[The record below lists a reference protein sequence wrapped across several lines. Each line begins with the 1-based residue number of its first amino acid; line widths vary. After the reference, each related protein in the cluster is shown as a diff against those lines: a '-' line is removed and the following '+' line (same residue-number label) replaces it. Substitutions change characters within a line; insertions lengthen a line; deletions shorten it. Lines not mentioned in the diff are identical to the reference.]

1 MENHTPTDLD
11 TLEQKYDATDE
22 TEAGIDLEEDES
34 ITQPFDPALIR
45 VETKP
50 MSIDL
55 LLQRIQYQELDLAPD
70 FQRQGGIWK
79 PQAKSRL
86 IESILIR
93 IPLPAFYMDAT
104 DEDKWIVVDGLQ
116 RLTTL
121 SDFVINQNLRLSGL
135 EFLSNLEGKTYSEI
149 PRNFQRRIQE
159 TQVTVYLI
167 AKGTPPEV
175 KFNIFRR
182 INTGGLPLSAQE
194 IRHALNQGKSTEL
207 LKRLICSPEFKKA
220 TTGSIPGNRMEDR
233 EFVLRFLAFSIIPYT
248 TYSAVEFDSFLS
260 DVMSDINNMTDY
272 EVTQLEHLFAKAM
285 DTASELFGIDAFRKR
300 YDENQPR
307 KPINKA
313 LFESWAVNLAK
324 LDDDQIEI
332 LKLRKAYLKRGFI
345 SLMNY
350 RPFDTAISQGT
361 GDIAKVKRRFESIK
375 NLIAYVLTTPDEN
388 LAQISFEPTSFFDL
402 LPGTPASSAL

>member
-11 TLEQKYDATDE
+11 TLEQKYDSTDE
-22 TEAGIDLEEDES
+22 IEAGIDLEEDES

-135 EFLSNLEGKTYSEI
+135 EFLSNLEGKTYNEI

-182 INTGGLPLSAQE
+182 IN
-194 IRHALNQGKSTEL
+194 
-207 LKRLICSPEFKKA
+207 LI
-220 TTGSIPGNRMEDR
+220 D
-233 EFVLRFLAFSIIPYT
+233 
-248 TYSAVEFDSFLS
+248 
-260 DVMSDINNMTDY
+260 
-272 EVTQLEHLFAKAM
+272 
-285 DTASELFGIDAFRKR
+285 
-300 YDENQPR
+300 
-307 KPINKA
+307 
-313 LFESWAVNLAK
+313 
-324 LDDDQIEI
+324 
-332 LKLRKAYLKRGFI
+332 
-345 SLMNY
+345 
-350 RPFDTAISQGT
+350 
-361 GDIAKVKRRFESIK
+361 
-375 NLIAYVLTTPDEN
+375 
-388 LAQISFEPTSFFDL
+388 
-402 LPGTPASSAL
+402 